1 MSIKITLIR
10 SAFYAWSRIM
20 PATAGEWLVGKF
32 FVPEVWKK
40 PFDPPSGKRVDLADG
55 GVLWQDTDRDR
66 SALLLHGWSG
76 HRSQLGDI
84 EKLLRRL
91 GFSVHLLDMPGHGAS
106 KHQRSNPVRFAQA
119 INEAINVTGRVDLVI
134 AHSMGA
140 VGLMYSTH
148 AIRRELDKLAK
159 QLIFIS
165 APTGVEPALNL
176 VTEQAAFGR
185 KATSFFLEEV
195 DAEVGVKR
203 SDFDFLKRAEA
214 ANIPLLIIHDKDDRL
229 IPISHANDIASA
241 WPGASVMQTDG
252 FGHYRTLQ
260 AKVTLQAIE
269 DLVVQVS

>member
-10 SAFYAWSRIM
+10 SALNAWSRIM

-32 FVPEVWKK
+32 FVPAVWRK

-55 GVLWQDTDRDR
+55 GVLWLDKEGER
-66 SALLLHGWSG
+66 SALLAHGWSG
-76 HRSQLGDI
+76 HRSQFS
-84 EKLLRRL
+84 EVENLLRRL

-106 KHQRSNPVRFAQA
+106 KHQRSNPARFAQA
-119 INEAINVTGRVDLVI
+119 INDAVNITGSMDVVV

-148 AIRRELDKLAK
+148 AIHLELDKLAK

-165 APTGVEPALNL
+165 APRGVDPALNL
-176 VTEQAAFGR
+176 VTKQAAFGQ

-203 SDFDFLKRAEA
+203 SDFDFLKRAAA
-214 ANIPLLIIHDKDDRL
+214 ANIPLLVIHDKDDRL
-229 IPISHANDIASA
+229 IPISHAHEIASA
-241 WPGASVMQTDG
+241 WPGATIVQTEG
-252 FGHYRTLQ
+252 FGHNCTLQ
-260 AKVTLQAIE
+260 AEPTLQAIE
-269 DLVVQVS
+269 NNIVQVN